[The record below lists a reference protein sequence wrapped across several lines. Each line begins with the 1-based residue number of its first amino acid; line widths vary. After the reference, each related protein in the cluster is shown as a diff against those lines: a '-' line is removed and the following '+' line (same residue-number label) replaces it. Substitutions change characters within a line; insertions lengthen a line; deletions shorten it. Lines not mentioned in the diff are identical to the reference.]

1 MVSRFFAGSSKFRP
15 RRKEGVCRGKE
26 SNIIQKRRKLFP
38 RCESFPILHLRGE
51 GMVRGEREMLV
62 AVVKNFISAITFPII
77 IRWQMDSLCV
87 SRGRRTSSSG
97 RGLVRLRLPTSRSL
111 ESRARRGRGL
121 RAQYRADDKPSSGKS
136 IFDRNAPCFPTTCTR
151 SLRGQGFR
159 TSSGGGGEGGG
170 SGGNTPTIALIFF
183 SLPFFS
189 FLSFFLPSFLFF
201 FDSSIRFRGYK
212 GER

>member
-38 RCESFPILHLRGE
+38 RCESFPILHLRGGGNGPRRKRDVSRCSE
-51 GMVRGEREMLV
+51 ELHLGD
-62 AVVKNFISAITFPII
+62 NFSNYY
-77 IRWQMDSLCV
+77 QMANGQSLCF
-87 SRGRRTSSSG
+87 SRAGGRTSSSSSG
-97 RGLVRLRLPTSRSL
+97 TGLVRLRLPTSRSL
-111 ESRARRGRGL
+111 ESRVRRGRGL

-159 TSSGGGGEGGG
+159 TSSGGGGGGGG

-183 SLPFFS
+183 SLPFFF
-189 FLSFFLPSFLFF
+189 FLSFF

>member
-1 MVSRFFAGSSKFRP
+1 MFAAEKKVISFKSGASYSPDAKVSPFYIYG
-15 RRKEGVCRGKE
+15 
-26 SNIIQKRRKLFP
+26 
-38 RCESFPILHLRGE
+38 GE

-111 ESRARRGRGL
+111 ESRVRRGRGL

-159 TSSGGGGEGGG
+159 TSSGGGGGGGG

-189 FLSFFLPSFLFF
+189 FLSFF